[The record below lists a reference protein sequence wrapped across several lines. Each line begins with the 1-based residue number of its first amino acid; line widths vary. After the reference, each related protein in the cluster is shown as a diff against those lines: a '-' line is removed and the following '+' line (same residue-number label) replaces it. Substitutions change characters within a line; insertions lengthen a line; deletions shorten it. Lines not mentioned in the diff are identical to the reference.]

1 LGEEIRY
8 YLGKYKVKVVT
19 QSAGYWIVE
28 ALEAFED
35 TLNGEKVIV
44 QVGEKRIIPPR
55 SAHKHRLLGPVVKE
69 HAYELDM
76 EKKLKRIVDR
86 EEKTSNPAE

>member
-1 LGEEIRY
+1 MSEEIRY
-8 YLGKYKVKVVT
+8 YMGKYKVKVVT

-28 ALEAFED
+28 ALEPFED

-55 SAHKHRLLGPVVKE
+55 SAHRHKLLGSAVKE
-69 HAYELDM
+69 HAYELEM
-76 EKKLKRIVDR
+76 EKKLKRIIAR
-86 EEKTSNPAE
+86 EEKTSTPLE